1 MTDPQA
7 KELIDKIVGQIFG
20 LQNPFTLDE
29 FAAKFAFDI
38 RLTSE
43 VADSKTG
50 ESTWVQSTQGN
61 KFIKFSNLTGNI
73 EDSMQPAQQLNSME
87 DILTLWQKASFSCT
101 ERYLDSDNV
110 SKSDAIYGSRN
121 VYRSIDVSGSNNI
134 AFCDTVQNSEFVAA
148 SQRSQ
153 GNVYSMRIDDSGNV
167 SNSFQVTWSKNIS
180 NCFFVR
186 DSSDL
191 SDCMFSSQIEGKRFC
206 IANMQYTEE
215 EYRKWEK
222 IVKAWI
228 LSN

>member
-1 MTDPQA
+1 MNEAQA
-7 KELIDKIVGQIFG
+7 KELIDKIVGQVFG
-20 LQNPFTLDE
+20 LQNPYSLED
-29 FAAKFAFDI
+29 FATKFAFDI

-43 VADSKTG
+43 VTDSTTG

-73 EDSMQPAQQLNSME
+73 EDSMMEPRPLQSIE
-87 DILTLWQKASFSCT
+87 DILRYWQEASYSST
-101 ERYLDSDNV
+101 ERYLDSINV
-110 SKSDAIYGSRN
+110 SKSDAIYGSQN
-121 VYRSIDVSGSNNI
+121 VYRSIDVSGSKNI

-153 GNVYSMRIDDSGNV
+153 GNVYSLRIDDSGNV
-167 SNSFQVTWSKNIS
+167 SNSFQITWSKNIS
-180 NCFFVR
+180 NCLFIK

-191 SDCMFSSQIEGKRFC
+191 ADCMFCSQIEGKRFC

-222 IVKAWI
+222 LVKAWV
-228 LSN
+228 LTN